1 MPGLPPGPAYGF
13 GAELRMAEYARM
25 QQYAFSNLDHFST
38 PSLVTR
44 LTTDITVMQNAV
56 NAGTASSG
64 PQSGHALHGGGPGV
78 LSFNARLALVFVI
91 SLRGTGRAFGA
102 YRAPGRP
109 ALQSPAEGRRSSE
122 QAGTGEPDRHRPSRL
137 CPGPV

>member
-1 MPGLPPGPAYGF
+1 MPGLPPAAYGF

-56 NAGTASSG
+56 NAGLRPLVRS
-64 PQSGHALHGGGPGV
+64 PVMPLHGGGPGV
-78 LSFNARLALVFVI
+78 LSQCAAGVGICHQRA
-91 SLRGTGRAFGA
+91 GTGRAFGA

-109 ALQSPAEGRRSSE
+109 ALQSPAEG
-122 QAGTGEPDRHRPSRL
+122 P
-137 CPGPV
+137 